1 LFYPPKHLIFFS
13 GAFYFEDNF
22 SVYCLLQFQVFHK
35 KFKEKYKIMFLFQPP
50 PPTRFD
56 LCFSVAG
63 IPIRVHPL
71 FWLIAILFG
80 SSSGS
85 VAELLGWVIAVFVS
99 ITIHELGHAFA
110 MRRYGQNS
118 QIILHLAGGLT
129 VPESISWGGRYASV
143 ALSANQQIFV
153 SLAGP
158 FAGFL
163 FATLLLVVSIP
174 LGGVILPGSV
184 FGFIPFPY
192 ILFPA
197 GWDILTSFFMSL
209 LWVNIFWGLF
219 NLLPVY
225 PLDGGTVMR
234 YILVQTDPLNGLRTS
249 LWASVITGT
258 AVAIAGLLFLH
269 STYMAILFGLLAF
282 QSFQAL
288 QSGAGRY

>member
-1 LFYPPKHLIFFS
+1 
-13 GAFYFEDNF
+13 
-22 SVYCLLQFQVFHK
+22 
-35 KFKEKYKIMFLFQPP
+35 MFLFQPP

-80 SSSGS
+80 ASSGS
-85 VAELLGWVIAVFVS
+85 PAKLLGWVIAVFVS
-99 ITIHELGHAFA
+99 ITVHELGHAFA
-110 MRRYGQNS
+110 LRRYGQDS
-118 QIILHLAGGLT
+118 QIILHMAGGLT
-129 VPESISWGGRYASV
+129 VPESIPWGGRYASV
-143 ALSANQQIFV
+143 SISANQQIII

-163 FATLLLVVSIP
+163 FAALLLIISIP
-174 LGGVILPGSV
+174 LGAVIIPNFI

-192 ILFPA
+192 VLFPS

-209 LWVNIFWGLF
+209 LWVNIFWGLI
-219 NLLPVY
+219 NLVPVY
-225 PLDGGTVMR
+225 PLDGGSVTR
-234 YILVQTDPLNGLRTS
+234 YILIQTDPLNGVRTS
-249 LWASVITGT
+249 LWVSVISG
-258 AVAIAGLLFLH
+258 AAMAIVGLLILQ

-288 QSGAGRY
+288 QNSGY